1 MAMKPALP
9 HKLVLRMAQSSKPV
23 PLAPVLLVNFIGTM
37 GFTIVI
43 PFLVFL
49 VTRFGGNALVY
60 GLVAATYP
68 AFQFV
73 AAPVL
78 GRWSD
83 RYGRRRI
90 LLLSEIGTF
99 VSWLVFALALFLPP
113 KELFTVDSA
122 TFGQFTMTIPLVVIF
137 IARAL
142 DGLTGG
148 NISVANA
155 YVADVSPPEKRNRN
169 FGRMGVAANLGMI
182 MGPAL
187 ASVLGVTV
195 YGEVLPVFA
204 AAIIALVGVG
214 VIAFGLPE
222 SNRFQ
227 GLPECPRQEKGKVLG
242 QEIRDCMVAAKTRE
256 TSVRDVLSQPN
267 VAFMMVLYFTILLSF
282 NFYYTAFP
290 MHASR
295 GLGWDVTDIGAF
307 FVTLS
312 LMIVVVEGPVLA
324 RLSQRFTEPTLII
337 VGLPILGTN
346 FVLMQSTNVAVL
358 YMGAA
363 LFAIGNGIMWPSMV
377 SMVSKV
383 AADRFQGAIQGIAG
397 SVGSLASIVG
407 LVMGGVAYSAIGVG
421 TFLICAGIAYA
432 SFMLALRLPRTRLVS
447 AP

>member
-1 MAMKPALP
+1 M
-9 HKLVLRMAQSSKPV
+9 
-23 PLAPVLLVNFIGTM
+23 LLVNFIGTM

-90 LLLSEIGTF
+90 LLLSQIGTL
-99 VSWLVFALALFLPP
+99 VSWLVFAVALFLPP
-113 KELFTVDSA
+113 TELFTVDSP
-122 TFGQFTMTIPLVVIF
+122 TFGQFTITVPLAIIF
-137 IARAL
+137 VARAL

-155 YVADVSPPEKRNRN
+155 YVADVSPREERNRN

-182 MGPAL
+182 MGPTL
-187 ASVLGVTV
+187 ASMLGVTA
-195 YGEVLPVFA
+195 YGEVVPVFA

-222 SNRFQ
+222 SKHFE
-227 GLPECPRQEKGKVLG
+227 GLAERPRQEKGKVLG
-242 QEIRDCMVAAKTRE
+242 QEIRDCVLAAKAQE
-256 TSVRDVLSQPN
+256 TSVRDVLAERN
-267 VAFMMVLYFTILLSF
+267 VPFMMVLYFTILLSF
-282 NFYYTAFP
+282 NFYYAAFP

-307 FVTLS
+307 FAILS
-312 LMIVVVEGPVLA
+312 LMIVLVEGPVLA
-324 RLSQRFTEPTLII
+324 RLSRRFSESTLII

-358 YMGAA
+358 YVGAA
-363 LFAIGNGIMWPSMV
+363 LFAIGNGIMWPSIV
-377 SMVSKV
+377 SMISKV
-383 AADRFQGAIQGIAG
+383 AADRFQGAVQGIAG
-397 SVGSLASIVG
+397 SAGSLASIVG

-432 SFMLALRLPRTRLVS
+432 SFILALRLPRIEL
-447 AP
+447 ANAA

>member
-1 MAMKPALP
+1 MALPPALP

-122 TFGQFTMTIPLVVIF
+122 TFGRFTMTVPLVVIF
-137 IARAL
+137 VARAL

-195 YGEVLPVFA
+195 HAEVLPVFA

-256 TSVRDVLSQPN
+256 TSVREVLSQPN

-290 MHASR
+290 MHASL

-307 FVTLS
+307 FATLS

-324 RLSQRFTEPTLII
+324 RLAVNCLDGFESRRRPLPRRDPGHRRQRGQPRQHRRPGDGRCRVQRHRCRHVPNLRWHRLRI
-337 VGLPILGTN
+337 VRASAQAPADPAGER
-346 FVLMQSTNVAVL
+346 
-358 YMGAA
+358 A
-363 LFAIGNGIMWPSMV
+363 L
-377 SMVSKV
+377 
-383 AADRFQGAIQGIAG
+383 G
-397 SVGSLASIVG
+397 SVLG
-407 LVMGGVAYSAIGVG
+407 
-421 TFLICAGIAYA
+421 
-432 SFMLALRLPRTRLVS
+432 RR
-447 AP
+447 

>member
-1 MAMKPALP
+1 MALTPALR

-137 IARAL
+137 FARAL

-195 YGEVLPVFA
+195 HAEVLPVFA
-204 AAIIALVGVG
+204 AAIIALVG

-307 FVTLS
+307 FATLS
-312 LMIVVVEGPVLA
+312 LMIVIVEGPVLA
-324 RLSQRFTEPTLII
+324 RLSQRFREPTLIMM
-337 VGLPILGTN
+337 GLPILGTN

-363 LFAIGNGIMWPSMV
+363 LFAIGNGIMWPSIV
-377 SMVSKV
+377 STVSKV

>member
-1 MAMKPALP
+1 
-9 HKLVLRMAQSSKPV
+9 MAQSSNHV
-23 PLAPVLLVNFIGTM
+23 PLAPVLLVSFIGTM

-68 AFQFV
+68 LFQFV

-90 LLLSEIGTF
+90 LLLSQIGTL

-113 KELFTVDSA
+113 TELFTVDSA
-122 TFGQFTMTIPLVVIF
+122 TFGQFTITVPLAVIF
-137 IARAL
+137 VARAL

-155 YVADVSPPEKRNRN
+155 YVADVSSHQERNRN

-182 MGPAL
+182 MGPTL
-187 ASVLGVTV
+187 ASMLGVTA

-204 AAIIALVGVG
+204 AAIIALVGVA

-222 SNRFQ
+222 SNRLQ
-227 GLPECPRQEKGKVLG
+227 GLPECPRREKGQVLG
-242 QEIRDCMVAAKTRE
+242 PEIRDCVLAAKAQE
-256 TSVRDVLSQPN
+256 TSVRDVLAEPH
-267 VAFMMVLYFTILLSF
+267 VPLMMVLYFTILLSF

-295 GLGWDVTDIGAF
+295 GLGWNVTDIGAF
-307 FVTLS
+307 FAILS

-324 RLSQRFTEPTLII
+324 RLSRRFSEPTLII
-337 VGLPILGTN
+337 AGLPILGTN
-346 FVLMQSTNVAVL
+346 FVLMQSTNVGVL
-358 YMGAA
+358 YVGAA
-363 LFAIGNGIMWPSMV
+363 LFAIGNGIMWPSVV

-383 AADRFQGAIQGIAG
+383 AADRFQGAVQGVAG
-397 SVGSLASIVG
+397 SAGSLASIVG

-432 SFMLALRLPRTRLVS
+432 SFALALRLPRIKLAS

>member
-1 MAMKPALP
+1 
-9 HKLVLRMAQSSKPV
+9 MAQSSRSV
-23 PLAPVLLVNFIGTM
+23 PLTPVLLVNFIGTM

-90 LLLSEIGTF
+90 LLLSEVGTF

-113 KELFTVDSA
+113 TELFVVDSP
-122 TFGQFTMTIPLVVIF
+122 TFGQFTMTVPLVVIF
-137 IARAL
+137 AARAL

-148 NISVANA
+148 NVSVANA
-155 YVADVSPPEKRNRN
+155 YVADVSPSKERNRN

-182 MGPAL
+182 MGPTL
-187 ASVLGVTV
+187 ASVLGVTA

-204 AAIIALVGVG
+204 AATIALVAVG

-222 SNRFQ
+222 SKRFQ
-227 GLPECPRQEKGKVLG
+227 GLPECPRKEKGKVLG
-242 QEIRDCMVAAKTRE
+242 QEIRDCVLAAKSQE
-256 TSVRDVLSQPN
+256 TSVRDVLAEPN
-267 VAFMMVLYFTILLSF
+267 VLFMMALYFTILLSF

-307 FVTLS
+307 FAILS
-312 LMIVVVEGPVLA
+312 LMIVFVEGPVLA
-324 RLSQRFTEPTLII
+324 RLSRRFSEPALIMA
-337 VGLPILGTN
+337 GLPILGTN
-346 FVLMQSTNVAVL
+346 FVLMQSADVAVL

-363 LFAIGNGIMWPSMV
+363 LFAIGNGIMWPSVV
-377 SMVSKV
+377 SMISKV
-383 AADRFQGAIQGIAG
+383 AADRFQGAIQGVAG

-432 SFMLALRLPRTRLVS
+432 AFVLALRLPRIKLVT

>member
-1 MAMKPALP
+1 MTERRTK
-9 HKLVLRMAQSSKPV
+9 VS
-23 PLAPVLLVNFIGTM
+23 LAPVLLVNFIGTM

-90 LLLSEIGTF
+90 LLLSEAGTL
-99 VSWLVFALALFLPP
+99 VSWLIFAWALFLPP
-113 KELFTVDSA
+113 TEIVAVSSE
-122 TFGQFTMTIPLVVIF
+122 TFGEFTLTLPLLVIF
-137 IARAL
+137 LARAF

-155 YVADVSPPEKRNRN
+155 YVADVSSAEDRNRN

-182 MGPAL
+182 LGPAL
-187 ASVLGVTV
+187 ASVLGVTQ

-204 AAIIALVGVG
+204 AAIIAAVGV
-214 VIAFGLPE
+214 VIIAVGLPE
-222 SNRFQ
+222 SKRHA
-227 GLPECPRQEKGKVLG
+227 GLPECPRKEKGKVLG
-242 QEIRDCMVAAKTRE
+242 QESRDCILSVKAQEAPRRE
-256 TSVRDVLSQPN
+256 VLANPN
-267 VAFMMVLYFTILLSF
+267 VLFMMTLYFTILLSF

-290 MHASR
+290 IHAAQ
-295 GLGWDVTDIGAF
+295 GLGWDVSDIGVF
-307 FVTLS
+307 FATLS
-312 LMIVVVEGPVLA
+312 AMIVVVEGPVLS
-324 RLSQRFTEPTLII
+324 RLSRRFSEPTLIM

-346 FVLMQSTNVAVL
+346 FVVMQSMNVAVL
-358 YMGAA
+358 YMGAV
-363 LFAIGNGIMWPSMV
+363 LFALGNGLMWPSVV

-383 AADRFQGAIQGIAG
+383 APDRFQGAVQGMAG
-397 SVGSLASIVG
+397 SAGSLASIAG
-407 LVMGGVAYSAIGVG
+407 LVLGGITYTALGVG
-421 TFLICAGIAYA
+421 TFLICAGIAYGA
-432 SFMLALRLPRTRLVS
+432 FFLALRLPRLQMAS
-447 AP
+447 A